1 MTDQLYLS
9 LHDGARI
16 PQVGLGVWQ
25 TPDNEAAPAVKA
37 ALDAGYRHVDT
48 AAVYE
53 NEQGVGEGIRQ
64 SGLPRSDIFLT
75 TKLWNTDQG
84 YEQTLKA
91 FEASLTRLGTDYVDL
106 YLIHWPSAHRGLFV
120 DTWKALV
127 ALKEEG
133 RAKSIG
139 VSNFYP
145 EHIEKIVAETG
156 VVPVIN
162 QIELHPDFQQ
172 RETRAF
178 HEKHKIATQSWS
190 PLGQGKL
197 LGHPVIAEIAQKLGR
212 TPAQVI
218 IRWHIENGLVVIPKS
233 VTPSRI
239 VENFKVFD
247 FKLSAED
254 LDRLNGLDDAGARIG
269 PDPKTA
275 TF

>member
-91 FEASLTRLGTDYVDL
+91 FEASLKRLGTDYVDL
-106 YLIHWPSAHRGLFV
+106 YLIHWPSAHRGFFV

-127 ALKEEG
+127 TLKEEG

-178 HEKHKIATQSWS
+178 HEQHKIATQSWS

-197 LGHPVIAEIAQKLGR
+197 LGHPVVAEIAQKLGR

-218 IRWHIENGLVVIPKS
+218 IRWHIDNGLVVIPKS
-233 VTPSRI
+233 VTTSRI

-254 LDRLNGLDDAGARIG
+254 LNRLNGLDDAGARIG

-275 TF
+275 AF